1 MSVHIGEN
9 LMKKITIITLLLIL
23 FYSNSVLAASSP
35 IENGAFPT
43 ADIDQDG
50 SIDALTD
57 GLLTLRYLFGLRG
70 QTLIANTTSPSCTRC
85 SVDQITTY
93 LATAVE
99 NKVFDCDGNNIVDA
113 LTDGLLFVRYL
124 FGFSGNPLVEN
135 VVGPGAQHTT
145 SEALQECLN
154 TLTILTDMSP
164 PQISLLGDN
173 PITITVGST
182 YEDSGATATDLMDG
196 SVAVVIDTSAVNTGV
211 AGDYLVQFSATD
223 LAGNRATDTRNVQ
236 VINSPVLSGVISQWL
251 FDDGSGVVAANQT
264 ANSPALTINNTN
276 AANWVSGVSGTALN
290 FNGTNQYASADDAR
304 SLQTNSV
311 SLAAWVMPD
320 QSSVEWEWI
329 AAQADNYGLFIR
341 PSSGTVVF
349 YIKND
354 GSGKSSVSSPDGSL
368 SFNRWQHIAGSFDAS
383 SQTLKVY
390 INGIEVGS
398 QVIDQAIGYSTGDG
412 FTVGS
417 MQNHRFFDGNIDEA
431 HVYSRAL
438 TETELSELVN
448 SYSQIPGG
456 RDTNDGSTYKI
467 LPLGDSI
474 TDSYAGRP
482 SYRRTLWKLLV
493 DAGYTVDFVGNET
506 TTNID
511 SSFQDFDLNHEGHP
525 GWEAGDIDDQINEW
539 LTNISP
545 DIVLL
550 HIGTNDL
557 DRGQSYQSTLNEI
570 DSLIQKLRIKNP
582 NMVIFMA
589 KIIPMRNLDTASFN
603 ALLDQFVVQRTTNS
617 SPIFIV
623 DQYTGFDANTDN
635 YDNYHPNEIGENKI
649 ATKWFEALQNYFN
662 E

>member
-1 MSVHIGEN
+1 
-9 LMKKITIITLLLIL
+9 MKKITIIALLLIL

-57 GLLTLRYLFGLRG
+57 GLLTLRYLFGFRG
-70 QTLIANTTSPSCTRC
+70 QTLIANTSSPSCTRC
-85 SVDQITTY
+85 SADQITTY

-113 LTDGLLFVRYL
+113 LTDGLLFARYL
-124 FGFSGNPLVEN
+124 FGFSGNPLIEN
-135 VVGPGAQHTT
+135 VVGSGAQHTT

-154 TLTILTDMSP
+154 TLTIF
-164 PQISLLGDN
+164 
-173 PITITVGST
+173 
-182 YEDSGATATDLMDG
+182 SG
-196 SVAVVIDTSAVNTGV
+196 
-211 AGDYLVQFSATD
+211 
-223 LAGNRATDTRNVQ
+223 
-236 VINSPVLSGVISQWL
+236 
-251 FDDGSGVVAANQT
+251 
-264 ANSPALTINNTN
+264 
-276 AANWVSGVSGTALN
+276 
-290 FNGTNQYASADDAR
+290 
-304 SLQTNSV
+304 
-311 SLAAWVMPD
+311 
-320 QSSVEWEWI
+320 
-329 AAQADNYGLFIR
+329 
-341 PSSGTVVF
+341 
-349 YIKND
+349 
-354 GSGKSSVSSPDGSL
+354 
-368 SFNRWQHIAGSFDAS
+368 
-383 SQTLKVY
+383 
-390 INGIEVGS
+390 
-398 QVIDQAIGYSTGDG
+398 
-412 FTVGS
+412 
-417 MQNHRFFDGNIDEA
+417 
-431 HVYSRAL
+431 
-438 TETELSELVN
+438 
-448 SYSQIPGG
+448 
-456 RDTNDGSTYKI
+456 DTNDGATYNI

-493 DAGYTVDFVGNET
+493 DADYTVDFVGNES

-525 GWEAGDIDDQINEW
+525 GWEAGEIDSQINEW
-539 LTNISP
+539 LTNITP

-557 DRGQSYQSTLNEI
+557 DRGQSNQSTLNEI

-582 NMVIFMA
+582 NMAIFMA
-589 KIIPMRNLDTASFN
+589 KIIPMRNFDTASFN
-603 ALLDQFVVQRTTNS
+603 TLLNQFVAEKTTNS